1 MGSPEA
7 KYTPE
12 IVTNPAC
19 VEGTFLGLVTA
30 GTGLHV
36 VGDGDGAGVVGDGDG
51 AGVTSTAAQD
61 TCCSDML

>member
-1 MGSPEA
+1 VGSPEA

-36 VGDGDGAGVVGDGDG
+36 VGDGDGAVVGDGDG

>member
-1 MGSPEA
+1 MGSLEA

-12 IVTNPAC
+12 TVTNPAC

-36 VGDGDGAGVVGDGDG
+36 VGDGDGAGV
-51 AGVTSTAAQD
+51 TSTAAQNA
-61 TCCSDML
+61 CYNVVLPRQSF

>member
-1 MGSPEA
+1 MGSLEA

-36 VGDGDGAGVVGDGDG
+36 VGDGDGAGV
-51 AGVTSTAAQD
+51 TSTAAQN
-61 TCCSDML
+61 TCCSHML

>member
-1 MGSPEA
+1 MGSLEA

-36 VGDGDGAGVVGDGDG
+36 VGDGDGAGV
-51 AGVTSTAAQD
+51 TSTAAQD

>member
-36 VGDGDGAGVVGDGDG
+36 VGDGDGT
-51 AGVTSTAAQD
+51 GVTSTAAQD

>member
-1 MGSPEA
+1 MGSLEA

-36 VGDGDGAGVVGDGDG
+36 VGDGDGAGV
-51 AGVTSTAAQD
+51 TSTAAQN

>member
-1 MGSPEA
+1 MGSLEA

-36 VGDGDGAGVVGDGDG
+36 VGDGDGAGV
-51 AGVTSTAAQD
+51 ASTAAQN
-61 TCCSDML
+61 TCCSHML

>member
-1 MGSPEA
+1 VGSLEA

-36 VGDGDGAGVVGDGDG
+36 VGDGDGAGV
-51 AGVTSTAAQD
+51 TSTAAQD